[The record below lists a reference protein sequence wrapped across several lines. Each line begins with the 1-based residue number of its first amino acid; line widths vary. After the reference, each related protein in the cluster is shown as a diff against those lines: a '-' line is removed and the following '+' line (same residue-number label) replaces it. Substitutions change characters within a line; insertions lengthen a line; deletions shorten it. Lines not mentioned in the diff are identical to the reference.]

1 MSSASTKSPPPVK
14 QHTRTKPAKYTSP
27 PVMVQR
33 NGAAVRSA
41 AVANGHVARDA
52 DETSRL
58 LPNGPDEEYDKPVWD
73 GLTEFEH
80 LPFWRRPSIFWLMGP
95 YAIFTLAFGGV
106 IVPKV
111 TLILDLVCNKHF
123 ADKAAADPSFH
134 ASPVLGADN
143 PQCNDPAVQR
153 KVAEF
158 MLVMN
163 LLTGTLSAISA
174 PKLGKLSDRFGR
186 RRLLAV
192 ASVGGILAEV
202 VTIVAAKFPAAV
214 DYRWLVLGA
223 FFDGL
228 TGSFTSGSILGQAYV
243 SDCTP
248 PSKRAVYM
256 GYLHACLFTGIA
268 LGPLLAGYFI
278 KVTGSVLTLFYV
290 VLVCHATF
298 ATFVG
303 FVVPESLSARRQR
316 IARDKHSK
324 ERESRAQSAQPW
336 LSTLRNSHPFEPL
349 AILWPTGPGTSPRLR
364 INLIALAVTDAVIM
378 GSMISIGAVVILY
391 TKYMFDWDTFEI
403 SMFVSGLSSI
413 RVIVLLGVFPLVNY
427 WFRVRPR
434 RRRERETGL
443 AYVEKTS
450 GADNVDIWTLRAA
463 LLSDT
468 LGAIGYSLAHSQP
481 LFVVSGMIT
490 AVGGLG
496 SATIQ
501 SAITK
506 HVPPSSVGQVLGAVG
521 MLNAL
526 ARVVGPVLFNG
537 IYAMSVKTFPQAV
550 FVMLLALFSVG
561 LLATL
566 VVRPH
571 VVWEHEN
578 EAPEAVAD
586 ETPEAGT
593 LALETEPLI
602 R

>member
-1 MSSASTKSPPPVK
+1 
-14 QHTRTKPAKYTSP
+14 
-27 PVMVQR
+27 MVLR
-33 NGAAVRSA
+33 NGAAARP
-41 AVANGHVARDA
+41 ANGHVVRDA
-52 DETSRL
+52 DDETTRL
-58 LPNGPDEEYDKPVWD
+58 LANGPEEEHDKPVWD

-80 LPFWRRPSIFWLMGP
+80 LPWWRRPSIFWLMGP
-95 YAIFTLAFGGV
+95 YAIFTLAFGGI

-123 ADKAAADPSFH
+123 ADKAAADPGFH
-134 ASPVLGADN
+134 PSPIMGADN
-143 PQCNDPAVQR
+143 PQCNDPEVQR

-163 LLTGTLSAISA
+163 LLTGTLSAVSA

-192 ASVGGILAEV
+192 ASIGGILAEAITV
-202 VTIVAAKFPAAV
+202 LAARFPRAV

-278 KVTGSVLTLFYV
+278 RVTGSVLSLFYV

-298 ATFVG
+298 ALFVG
-303 FVVPESLSARRQR
+303 FVVPESLSRRRQK
-316 IARDKHSK
+316 IARDNHRDEK
-324 ERESRAQSAQPW
+324 EARAASAQPW
-336 LSTLRNSHPFEPL
+336 LATLRSSHPFEPL
-349 AILWPTGPGTSPRLR
+349 AILWPTGPGTSRRLR
-364 INLIALAVTDAVIM
+364 VNLVALAITDAVIM
-378 GSMISIGAVVILY
+378 GSMMSIGAVLILY
-391 TKYMFDWDTFEI
+391 AKYMFDWDTFEI
-403 SMFVSGLSSI
+403 SIFVSSLSSI
-413 RVIVLLGVFPLVNY
+413 RVFVLLGIFPIINY

-434 RRRERETGL
+434 RRRERETGQ
-443 AYVEKTS
+443 AYVEKTG
-450 GADNVDIWTLRAA
+450 GADNVDIWVLRIA

-468 LGAIGYSLAHSQP
+468 LGALGYALARSQP
-481 LFVVSGMIT
+481 LFVASGMVT
-490 AVGGLG
+490 AAGGLG

-501 SAITK
+501 SAISK

-526 ARVVGPVLFNG
+526 LRVVGPVLFNG
-537 IYAMSVKTFPQAV
+537 LYAVTVQSFPQAV
-550 FVMLLALFSVG
+550 FVMLLSLFGVG
-561 LLATL
+561 LLATF

-571 VVWEHEN
+571 VVWGHEN
-578 EAPEAVAD
+578 EAPERHV
-586 ETPEAGT
+586 ETPEAAV
-593 LALETEPLI
+593 LAGENEPLI
-602 R
+602 A

>member
-1 MSSASTKSPPPVK
+1 MSRSHCACCPFLAD
-14 QHTRTKPAKYTSP
+14 HTS
-27 PVMVQR
+27 
-33 NGAAVRSA
+33 NS
-41 AVANGHVARDA
+41 
-52 DETSRL
+52 
-58 LPNGPDEEYDKPVWD
+58 
-73 GLTEFEH
+73 
-80 LPFWRRPSIFWLMGP
+80 
-95 YAIFTLAFGGV
+95 
-106 IVPKV
+106 
-111 TLILDLVCNKHF
+111 ILDLVCNKHY

-134 ASPVLGADN
+134 ASPIMGADN
-143 PQCNDPAVQR
+143 PQCNDPEVQK

-163 LLTGTLSAISA
+163 LMIGTLSAITA
-174 PKLGKLSDRFGR
+174 PKLGKLSDRYGR

-192 ASVGGILAEV
+192 ASVGGIIAEGI
-202 VTIVAAKFPAAV
+202 TILAAKFPKSV

-228 TGSFTSGSILGQAYV
+228 TGSFTSGSILGQSYV
-243 SDCTP
+243 TDCTP

-278 KVTGSVLTLFYV
+278 KVTGSVLSLFYI
-290 VLVCHATF
+290 VLICHATF

-303 FVVPESLSARRQR
+303 FVVPESLSKRRQK
-316 IARDKHSK
+316 IARDNHEK
-324 ERESRAQSAQPW
+324 EKEARVHDAKPW
-336 LSTLRNSHPFEPL
+336 LATLRNSHPFEPL
-349 AILWPTGPGTSPRLR
+349 AILWPTGPGTSTRLR

-378 GSMISIGAVVILY
+378 GSMISIGAVLILY
-391 TKYMFDWDTFEI
+391 TKYMFHWDTFEI

-413 RVIVLLGVFPLVNY
+413 RVIVLLGIFPLVNY

-434 RRRERETGL
+434 RRLEQVTGQ

-450 GADNVDIWTLRAA
+450 GADKVDIWTLRAA

-468 LGAIGYSLAHSQP
+468 LGAMGYLLSRSQP
-481 LFVVSGMIT
+481 LFVIGGMIT

-506 HVPPSSVGQVLGAVG
+506 HIPPSKVGQVLGAVG

-526 ARVVGPVLFNG
+526 ARVVGPLLFNG
-537 IYAMSVKTFPQAV
+537 IYAMTVKTFPQAV
-550 FVMLLALFSVG
+550 FAMLLSLFSIG
-561 LLATL
+561 LLATI

-571 VVWEHEN
+571 SKF
-578 EAPEAVAD
+578 
-586 ETPEAGT
+586 
-593 LALETEPLI
+593 
-602 R
+602 

>member
-1 MSSASTKSPPPVK
+1 MAQRKLATGPP
-14 QHTRTKPAKYTSP
+14 A
-27 PVMVQR
+27 
-33 NGAAVRSA
+33 
-41 AVANGHVARDA
+41 ANGHAATDV

-58 LPNGPDEEYDKPVWD
+58 LPNELQEEYNKPVWD

-80 LPFWRRPSIFWLMGP
+80 LPWWRRPSVFWLMGP
-95 YAIFTLAFGGV
+95 YAIFTLAFGGI

-111 TLILDLVCNKHF
+111 TLILDLVCNKHY

-134 ASPVLGADN
+134 PSPVLGADN
-143 PQCNDPAVQR
+143 PQCDDAEVQK

-186 RRLLAV
+186 RRLLAL
-192 ASVGGILAEV
+192 ASVGGILAEAI
-202 VTIVAAKFPAAV
+202 TILAAKFPQSV

-228 TGSFTSGSILGQAYV
+228 TGSFTSGSILGQSYV

-278 KVTGSVLTLFYV
+278 KVTGSVLSLFYV
-290 VLVCHATF
+290 VLVCHAAF
-298 ATFVG
+298 AMFVG
-303 FVVPESLSARRQR
+303 FVVPESLSKRRQK
-316 IARDKHSK
+316 IARDNHDK
-324 ERESRAQSAQPW
+324 EQEARTHEAKPW
-336 LSTLRNSHPFEPL
+336 LTTLRNSHPFEPL
-349 AILWPTGPGTSPRLR
+349 AILWPTGAGTSTRLR
-364 INLIALAVTDAVIM
+364 INLVALAITDAVIM
-378 GSMISIGAVVILY
+378 GSMISIGSVLILY
-391 TKYMFDWDTFEI
+391 TKYMFHWDTFEI
-403 SMFVSGLSSI
+403 SIFVSSLSSI
-413 RVIVLLGVFPLVNY
+413 RVLVLLGIFPFVNY

-434 RRRERETGL
+434 RRLERETGL

-450 GADNVDIWTLRAA
+450 GADKVDIWTLRAA
-463 LLSDT
+463 LISDT
-468 LGAIGYSLAHSQP
+468 VGALIYSLARHP
-481 LFVVSGMIT
+481 PFFVLGGMIT

-506 HVPPSSVGQVLGAVG
+506 HIPPSKVGQVLGAVG

-526 ARVVGPVLFNG
+526 ARVVAPVLFNG
-537 IYAMSVKTFPQAV
+537 LYAMTVESFPQAV
-550 FVMLLALFSVG
+550 FVMLLSLFCIG
-561 LLATL
+561 LLAT
-566 VVRPH
+566 VAVRPH

-578 EAPEAVAD
+578 EAPEPSPPY
-586 ETPEAGT
+586 ETPEAAA
-593 LALETEPLI
+593 LADEAEPLI
-602 R
+602 G

>member
-1 MSSASTKSPPPVK
+1 
-14 QHTRTKPAKYTSP
+14 
-27 PVMVQR
+27 MVQR

-41 AVANGHVARDA
+41 NGHAARDV

-58 LPNGPDEEYDKPVWD
+58 LANDLEEEYNKPVWD
-73 GLTEFEH
+73 GLAEYEH
-80 LPFWRRPSIFWLMGP
+80 LPRWRRPSIFWLMGP
-95 YAIFTLAFGGV
+95 YAIFTLAFGGI

-111 TLILDLVCNKHF
+111 TLIFDLVCDKYY
-123 ADKAAADPSFH
+123 ADKAAADPTFRP
-134 ASPVLGADN
+134 SPIMGADN
-143 PQCNDPAVQR
+143 PQCNDPEVQK

-163 LLTGTLSAISA
+163 LLTGTLSAITA

-186 RRLLAV
+186 RRLLAL
-192 ASVGGILAEV
+192 ASVGGILAEFI
-202 VTIVAAKFPAAV
+202 TILAAKFPKTV

-290 VLVCHATF
+290 VLVCHAAF

-303 FVVPESLSARRQR
+303 FIIPESLSKRRQQ
-316 IARDKHSK
+316 IALDNHTREK
-324 ERESRAQSAQPW
+324 EARARSSQPW
-336 LSTLRNSHPFEPL
+336 LATLRNYHPFEPL
-349 AILWPTGPGTSPRLR
+349 AILWPTGPGTSTRLR
-364 INLIALAVTDAVIM
+364 INLVALAITDAVIM
-378 GSMISIGAVVILY
+378 GSMMSIGAVLILY

-403 SMFVSGLSSI
+403 SIFISGLSSI
-413 RVIVLLGVFPLVNY
+413 RVLVLLGVFPLINY
-427 WFRVRPR
+427 WFRIRPR
-434 RRRERETGL
+434 RRRERETGQ

-450 GADNVDIWTLRAA
+450 GADSVDIWVLRAA

-468 LGAIGYSLAHSQP
+468 LGAVGYALSRSQP
-481 LFVVSGMIT
+481 LFVLSGMVT

-506 HVPPSSVGQVLGAVG
+506 HIPPSSVGQVLGAVG

-526 ARVVGPVLFNG
+526 LRVVGPVLFNG
-537 IYAMSVKTFPQAV
+537 AYAMTVKTFPQAV
-550 FVMLLALFSVG
+550 FVMLLCLFSLG
-561 LLATL
+561 LLATF

-578 EAPEAVAD
+578 EAPKPPAD
-586 ETPEAGT
+586 EIPEAAA
-593 LALETEPLI
+593 LAQETEPLI
-602 R
+602 G